1 MSSASLLFRWCS
13 IWYAGLSCKRR
24 RVFLYRIRQDDF
36 PAGFFYVKFWEIG
49 ESIDRNQWGCEF
61 SDGVFDFIAHGVI
74 FLKKCVKLYG
84 NTIPFDKLGIKE
96 TLI

>member
-1 MSSASLLFRWCS
+1 
-13 IWYAGLSCKRR
+13 
-24 RVFLYRIRQDDF
+24 LYRIRQDDF

-49 ESIDRNQWGCEF
+49 ESIDRNQWGCEI

-84 NTIPFDKLGIKE
+84 NKIPFDKLGIKCYDTNNRE
-96 TLI
+96 MVIKYQKGGN